1 MTYTAHSD
9 SGFHDI
15 GKALSDRKPCGS
27 EMGRRPADLFPHDGR
42 ISDLL
47 QAILQH
53 QSAGSKA
60 NMVIYNFTALSKDPA
75 AASAEMS
82 ERSPLADCGTT
93 PGLSRRQDRTGRC
106 RRSAAALGA
115 IGGDAGLGALVG
127 GLAGAAAGGLASRNR
142 VYAGPSPFCF

>member
-1 MTYTAHSD
+1 
-9 SGFHDI
+9 
-15 GKALSDRKPCGS
+15 
-27 EMGRRPADLFPHDGR
+27 MGRRPADLFPHDGR

-47 QAILQH
+47 QAILEH

-82 ERSPLADCGTT
+82 ERSAGRLRDH
-93 PGLSRRQDRTGRC
+93 PGLSRRQDRTGRY
-106 RRSAAALGA
+106 RRSAALGT

>member
-1 MTYTAHSD
+1 
-9 SGFHDI
+9 
-15 GKALSDRKPCGS
+15 
-27 EMGRRPADLFPHDGR
+27 MGRRPADLFPHDGR

-106 RRSAAALGA
+106 RRGAALGA
-115 IGGDAGLGALVG
+115 IGSNAGLGT
-127 GLAGAAAGGLASRNR
+127 LAGGPTGGAAGGLASRNQ